1 MNCPRYQKCSAAI
14 CPLWKPINEQ
24 KMVKGERV
32 CGILLEYQK
41 PNSEPFLTTLYGAEV
56 MRLMADVTQ
65 DVKHHGGY
73 LLRSALEKAANTESR
88 LRLLTS
94 KAATRI
100 EGLGGLD
107 A

>member
-41 PNSEPFLTTLYGAEV
+41 PNSEAFLITIYGREV
-56 MRLMADVTQ
+56 MNLMAEATKEI
-65 DVKHHGGY
+65 KHHGGY
-73 LLRSALEKAANTESR
+73 LLTSALERASNTSSR
-88 LRLLTS
+88 LSLITTQQY
-94 KAATRI
+94 AYV
-100 EGLGGLD
+100 
-107 A
+107 